1 MTEGRVVT
9 LVAAYIVVAVL
20 LVGGTALLGL
30 VVGGTAGTPDGVG
43 VEGQSPAQ
51 FQPDR
56 VNPEVDPETGRIA
69 VDRGDARILV
79 DADHGNQFEES
90 DLEPAVEAAF
100 RAGHTVTF
108 SDAVDSDQQ
117 YNQTLAGRSG
127 LLVVQPTEGFSVGE
141 RAVIR
146 NFTAEGGHVVVLAEP
161 TQSRVSTG
169 LFGGGATTVS
179 FGANNLTESYGVRIG
194 AEPLFNVEDTANDN
208 NFKSIY
214 SSPRGDDPLTDGA
227 ETVTFDAGGYVAVR
241 RTSDAEVVYQSVPGT
256 RTLDSRRAGQYPT
269 VARTENLVFV
279 ADTTLLERSEVYDA
293 DNEAFVGNLLSFLAA
308 GDAPEHLP
316 GPPVTDGESDEDNE
330 PTNETVTPTNET
342 PTPST

>member
-1 MTEGRVVT
+1 MTEGRIVT
-9 LVAAYIVVAVL
+9 LLATYIVVLAV
-20 LVGGTALLGL
+20 LVGGVALLG
-30 VVGGTAGTPDGVG
+30 VVIGGTAGTPDGIG
-43 VEGQSPAQ
+43 IAGQSPAQ

-56 VNPEVDPETGRIA
+56 VNSEIDPERGKIV
-69 VDRGDARILV
+69 VDGGNATLLV
-79 DADHGNQFEES
+79 DTDHANQFERSE
-90 DLEPAVEAAF
+90 LELAFEAVF
-100 RAGHTVTF
+100 RAGHEVRF
-108 SDAVDSDQQ
+108 SENAPSDQG
-117 YNQTLAGRSG
+117 YNETLAGTSG
-127 LLVVQPTEGFSVGE
+127 YLVVQPTEGFSDDE
-141 RAVIR
+141 RAVLR
-146 NFTAEGGHVVVLAEP
+146 NYTAAGAHVVVLAEP
-161 TQSRVSTG
+161 TQSRVSSG
-169 LFGGGATTVS
+169 LFGGATTVS
-179 FGANNLTESYGVRIG
+179 FGANDFVGEHGIKMG
-194 AEPLFNVEDTANDN
+194 AEALFNIDDSANDN